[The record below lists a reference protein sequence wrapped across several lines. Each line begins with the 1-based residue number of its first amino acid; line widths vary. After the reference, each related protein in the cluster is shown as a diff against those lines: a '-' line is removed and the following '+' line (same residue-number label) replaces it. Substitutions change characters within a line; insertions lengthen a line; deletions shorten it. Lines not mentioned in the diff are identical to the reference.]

1 MTETELKN
9 LSVNIELTLVDM
21 ETIINCLNMLRI
33 ESPEWYEHDDELQED
48 VMNVLKKIHPQYR
61 VIAENAY

>member
-1 MTETELKN
+1 MTETELDD

-21 ETIINCLNMLRI
+21 ETIMNCMDTIRI
-33 ESPEWYEHDDELQED
+33 ESPEWYEHDDELQEN